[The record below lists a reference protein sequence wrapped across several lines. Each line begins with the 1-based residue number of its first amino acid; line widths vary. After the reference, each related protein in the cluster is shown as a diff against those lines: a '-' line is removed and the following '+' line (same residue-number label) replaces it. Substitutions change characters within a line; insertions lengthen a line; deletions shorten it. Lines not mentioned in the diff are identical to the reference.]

1 MIIGKE
7 QEERERWNSANLNQ
21 QERKL
26 LEKEGTKRKGRRN
39 SRKTKEKSSQFFFLA
54 EPAGNLSSHKALKIP
69 RTLTRTRDPHQA
81 TVSCGIMVMFFSTI
95 FLHPQ
100 STSDFHSLTCGPSAR
115 TIVYT
120 RCSQPARPCRS
131 GSRSCR
137 VRRAEAP
144 VTGSA
149 ARLGAYPHGCVW
161 PSSEATC

>member
-1 MIIGKE
+1 ME
-7 QEERERWNSANLNQ
+7 QREPQPAG
-21 QERKL
+21 
-26 LEKEGTKRKGRRN
+26 EKATEITPDRKGRHEEKGTKVLAKRPR
-39 SRKTKEKSSQFFFLA
+39 RKAPFFFLA

-69 RTLTRTRDPHQA
+69 RTLTRTRDLLQA

-137 VRRAEAP
+137 VRRAVAP

-149 ARLGAYPHGCVW
+149 ARLGAYPHGCVR